1 MKKLL
6 IILTVC
12 FAGVDGHTQRLR
24 FDQMSVSDGLSSNS
38 VYTIFQDSRGF
49 IWFGTLDGLN
59 RFDGY
64 DIKVYKHNK
73 NNIESLSS
81 NRITNIYED
90 RNHNLW
96 LYDEHNSLLHKFQPA
111 KQEFKAY
118 YLDRVAGSELEV
130 LDTIFDDREGI
141 SLRSILGHQLKY
153 NHHDDE
159 FHAVARVSEKPKF
172 DKPLKGNETL
182 IAQFEKFLLKIGSP
196 YSVGTI
202 QVKETLKDS
211 QGRFWIGTRLGGLF
225 TATVNNNQFEFISH
239 FTTDDP
245 AMFIE
250 SEDIY
255 DIFEDRSQV
264 VWIGTKNKGVYKYSP
279 HKYKF
284 DFIDRIEVEGRPFN
298 VGTVRAIA
306 EDNQRNIWIGTNDMG
321 LLKVNRNGSVGQLYR
336 SIPGSNNTIGHRFIR
351 SLWVDP
357 DGILMAGHYNG
368 FSIYQPK
375 SNTFSVHVI
384 ETDSAADARVYD
396 LKPGKNK
403 DIWMAAWDII
413 ACYNPTTKQTKS
425 ISSKDPKTPGF
436 LSENIR
442 ELLLDSN
449 GDLWMAAGE
458 KGLTIYNKE
467 TGRFITYR
475 SDPNDPNSLPSNNI
489 FHIHKDSK
497 NRIWLATADG
507 LSNFDVSSEKF
518 TTYTTN
524 DGLPSNLIYGIL
536 EDHWGNLW
544 LSTTNG
550 ISRFNLEKK
559 QFRNYDQ
566 RDGLQSNEFTE
577 NAFFQN
583 ANGEMF
589 FGGVNGLNI
598 FQPESVPDNNIAPT
612 IVITNMKVFEK
623 DLAEVNIFSEEML
636 SEKFRN
642 KEVIHLSPDQRS
654 LRIEFVGL
662 HYVNSQKNRYAYRLD
677 GFDQTWN
684 YSDAQVRFANYTNLE
699 PGEYTFKVKAANS
712 DGVWSDEIISARIE
726 IASPFYKTIWFRTLG
741 ILLIG
746 GLGVLGYRKRIGDIK
761 KRQSLKAIQLESEL
775 NFLKS
780 QVNPHFLF
788 NTLNNIYAL
797 CQVNSSKAGPM
808 VGKISEMMRYM
819 LYDCN
824 SDKVLLKKEI
834 EYLKN
839 YIDLIHLK
847 NPRKLNVEFNVS
859 GGLNNQKI
867 APLLLINFIEN
878 SFKHGDV
885 HRSSSGFV
893 KIKIEIHELN
903 MIFNL
908 TNSFPE
914 KQSEDLS
921 QNGIGLDNTKQ
932 RLKLLY
938 KDRHHLR
945 IEKNKGIF
953 EVELKLVLE

>member
-1 MKKLL
+1 MKELL

-12 FAGVDGHTQRLR
+12 FAVVDGHTQRLR

-38 VYTIFQDSRGF
+38 VYTIFQDRRGF

-64 DIKVYKHNK
+64 EIKVYKHNK
-73 NNIESLSS
+73 KDIESLSG
-81 NRITNIYED
+81 NRITNIFED
-90 RNHNLW
+90 RHHDLW
-96 LYDEHNSLLHKFQPA
+96 LYDEHNSLMHKFHPA
-111 KQEFKAY
+111 TQKFEAY

-141 SLRSILGHQLKY
+141 SLRSILGYQLQY
-153 NHHDDE
+153 DQISDE

-172 DKPLKGNETL
+172 EKSLKGNATL
-182 IAQFEKFLLKIGSP
+182 IAEFDKFLHKIGSP
-196 YSVGTI
+196 YSPVSI
-202 QVKETLKDS
+202 QVKEILKDS
-211 QGRFWIGTRLGGLF
+211 QGRFWIGTRFGGLF
-225 TATVNNNQFEFISH
+225 TATVNKNQFEFISH

-264 VWIGTKNKGVYKYSP
+264 VWIGTKNKGVYRYSP
-279 HKYKF
+279 YKYKF
-284 DFIDRIEVEGRPFN
+284 DFIDHVKVEGHPFN
-298 VGTVRAIA
+298 VGTVRAIT
-306 EDNQRNIWIGTNDMG
+306 EDNEGNLWIGTNDMG
-321 LLKVNRNGSVGQLYR
+321 LLKLKRKGSTAQLYR
-336 SIPGSNNTIGHRFIR
+336 PIPGSSNTIGHRFIR

-357 DGILMAGHYNG
+357 DGVLMVGHYNG
-368 FSIYQPK
+368 FSIYHPK
-375 SNTFSVHVI
+375 SNTFSPHAI
-384 ETDSAADARVYD
+384 ETGGLAEARVYD
-396 LKPGKNK
+396 LKPGRNKNV
-403 DIWMAAWDII
+403 WMAAWDVI
-413 ACYNPTTKQTKS
+413 ACYNLTTKEIKC

-442 ELLLDSN
+442 ELLLDSG

-458 KGLTIYNKE
+458 KGMTIYDKE

-475 SDPNDPNSLPSNNI
+475 SDPNDPTSLPSNNI
-489 FHIHKDSK
+489 FHLHKDHK
-497 NRIWLATADG
+497 NRIWLGTADG
-507 LSNFDVSSEKF
+507 LSCFDVAGEKF

-524 DGLPSNLIYGIL
+524 DGLPGNLIYGIL
-536 EDHWGNLW
+536 EDKSGNLW
-544 LSTTNG
+544 LSTTSG
-550 ISRFNLEKK
+550 ISRFDPEKK

-598 FQPESVPDNNIAPT
+598 FHPEEVPDNEVAPS

-623 DLAEVNIFSEEML
+623 NLAEVNLFSEDML
-636 SEKFRN
+636 SRKLRN
-642 KEVIHLSPDQRS
+642 KEVIHLSPNQRS
-654 LRIEFVGL
+654 IRIEFVGL
-662 HYVNSQKNRYAYRLD
+662 HYVNPQKNRYAYRLE

-712 DGVWSDEIISARIE
+712 DGVWGDEIIATRIA
-726 IASPFYKTIWFRTLG
+726 IASPFYKTIWFRAFS

-746 GLGVLGYRKRIGDIK
+746 GLGVLGYRKRISDIK

-797 CQVNSSKAGPM
+797 CQVNSSKAAPM

-824 SDKVLLKKEI
+824 GDLVLLRKEI
-834 EYLKN
+834 EYLRN
-839 YIDLIHLK
+839 YIDLVHLK
-847 NPRKLNVEFNVS
+847 NPRKLNVEFNVV
-859 GGLNNQKI
+859 GALNNQKI

-903 MIFNL
+903 MVFSL
-908 TNSFPE
+908 SNSFPE
-914 KQSEDLS
+914 KHPEDLA
-921 QNGIGLDNTKQ
+921 QNGIGLENTKQ

>member
-1 MKKLL
+1 MKELL

-12 FAGVDGHTQRLR
+12 FSVVDGYTQRLR
-24 FDQMSVSDGLSSNS
+24 FDKMSVSDGLSSNS

-49 IWFGTLDGLN
+49 IWLGTLDGLN

-64 DIKVYKHNK
+64 EIKVYKHNK
-73 NNIESLSS
+73 SDVGSLSS
-81 NRITNIYED
+81 NRITNVYED
-90 RNHNLW
+90 RHHDLW
-96 LYDEHNSLLHKFQPA
+96 LYDEHNSLLHKFHPA
-111 KQEFKAY
+111 AQKFKAY
-118 YLDRVAGSELEV
+118 YLDRVAGRELEV

-141 SLRSILGHQLKY
+141 SLRSILGHQLRY
-153 NHHDDE
+153 NYISDE
-159 FHAVARVSEKPKF
+159 FRVAPRVSEKPQYE
-172 DKPLKGNETL
+172 KPLKGNETL
-182 IAQFEKFLLKIGSP
+182 IAEFDKFLRTIGSP
-196 YSVGTI
+196 YSPASI
-202 QVKETLKDS
+202 QIKEILKDS
-211 QGRFWIGTRLGGLF
+211 HGRYWIGTHLGGLF
-225 TATVNNNQFEFISH
+225 TATVNNNEFEFISH
-239 FTTDDP
+239 LTTDDP
-245 AMFIE
+245 VMFIE

-255 DIFEDRSQV
+255 DIYEDRSQV
-264 VWIGTKNKGVYKYSP
+264 IWIGTKNKGVYRYSP
-279 HKYKF
+279 YKYKF
-284 DFIDRIEVEGRPFN
+284 DFIDQVQVEGRPFN
-298 VGTVRAIA
+298 VSTVRAIT
-306 EDNQRNIWIGTNDMG
+306 EDNEGNVWIGTNDMG
-321 LLKVNRNGSVGQLYR
+321 LLKLKRKGSVAQLYR
-336 SIPGSNNTIGHRFIR
+336 PIPGSNSTIGHRFIR
-351 SLWVDP
+351 SLWINQEGV
-357 DGILMAGHYNG
+357 LMVGHYNG
-368 FSIYQPK
+368 FSIYQPNT
-375 SNTFSVHVI
+375 NTFSPHII
-384 ETDSAADARVYD
+384 ETDTAADARVYD
-396 LKPGKNK
+396 FKPGRNN

-413 ACYNPTTKQTKS
+413 TCYNPATKETKI

-449 GDLWMAAGE
+449 GYLWMAAGE

-467 TGRFITYR
+467 TERFVTYR
-475 SDPNDPNSLPSNNI
+475 SDPNDPSSLPSNNI
-489 FHIHKDSK
+489 FHIHKDHK

-507 LSNFDVSSEKF
+507 LSNFDFISEKF
-518 TTYTTN
+518 TTYTAN
-524 DGLPSNLIYGIL
+524 DGLPSNLIYGVL
-536 EDHWGNLW
+536 EDGLGNLW

-550 ISRFNLEKK
+550 VSRFDPDKK

-583 ANGEMF
+583 ADGKMF
-589 FGGVNGLNI
+589 FGGVNGVSI
-598 FQPESVPDNNIAPT
+598 FQPEKVPDSEVAPS
-612 IVITNMKVFEK
+612 IVITNMKVLEK

-636 SEKFRN
+636 SDKLRN
-642 KEVIHLSPDQRS
+642 KEVIHLRPGQRS
-654 LRIEFVGL
+654 FRIEFVGL
-662 HYVNSQKNRYAYRLD
+662 HYVNPQKNKYAYWLE
-677 GFDQTWN
+677 GFDQDWN

-712 DGVWSDEIISARIE
+712 DGVWSNEITATRID
-726 IASPFYKTIWFRTLG
+726 IAAPFYKTIWFRTFG
-741 ILLIG
+741 ILVIG
-746 GLGVLGYRKRIGDIK
+746 GLGVLGYRKRISDIK
-761 KRQSLKAIQLESEL
+761 KRQSAKAIQLESEL

-797 CQVNSSKAGPM
+797 CQVNSNKAAPM

-824 SDKVLLKKEI
+824 SDKVLLGKEI

-847 NPRKLNVEFNVS
+847 NPRKLNIEFNVAGS
-859 GGLNNQKI
+859 LNNQKI

-885 HRSSSGFV
+885 HRSSNGFV
-893 KIKIEIHELN
+893 KIKIEIHELE
-903 MIFNL
+903 MVFLL

-914 KQSEDLS
+914 KHAEGPSP
-921 QNGIGLDNTKQ
+921 NGIGLENTKQ

-953 EVELKLVLE
+953 NVELKLVLE